1 MLMKPTGFFILMKI
15 ENLSIIAENNLIT
28 YFIEYVMENMIHLL
42 KNIWEI
48 YSNMKNL
55 YIT

>member
-1 MLMKPTGFFILMKI
+1 MKI

-28 YFIEYVMENMIHLL
+28 YFIEYVMENTIHLL
-42 KNIWEI
+42 KNIWAI

-55 YIT
+55 CII

>member
-1 MLMKPTGFFILMKI
+1 MKPTGFFILMKI

>member
-1 MLMKPTGFFILMKI
+1 MLMKPTDFFILMKI